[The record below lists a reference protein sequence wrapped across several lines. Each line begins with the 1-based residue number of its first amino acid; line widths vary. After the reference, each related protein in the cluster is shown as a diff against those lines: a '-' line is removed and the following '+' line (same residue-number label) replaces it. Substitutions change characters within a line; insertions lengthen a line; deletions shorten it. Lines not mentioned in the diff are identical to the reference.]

1 MPFFAM
7 RLVFIYPYRQQSHN
21 QLYMEKELLLRIEK
35 IRKQLAKVGV
45 EACLISTP
53 VNLLYSAGR
62 VIGGYH
68 YISQSGK
75 PLLFVRRPVGL
86 SGDNI
91 IYIRK
96 PEDIPGLLLDNGFN
110 LPETIMIEGGEMS
123 YTDWMRLQAC
133 FPKSKFHDGTT
144 DLRYVRSI
152 KTDWELAQL
161 RKSAEAHVR
170 AYSRIPEVFRAGMT
184 DIEFSIEIERIMRL
198 EGCKGLF
205 RTFGN
210 MEAFMGSILTGDN
223 ASANSPYDFALGG
236 AGDPTNPIGAN
247 GSVLLPGKSVM
258 VDMGGNFTGY
268 LDDVTRTYS
277 IGKLSEKAYKAHQ
290 VAIEIEDLV
299 QEAMK
304 EGAVCE
310 EVYDIAVKKAS
321 LEGLADCFMGTTQ
334 QAKFVGHGVGL
345 VINEPPV
352 LALRSKEILLPGMV
366 LAVEPKFVIEG
377 VGAVGIEDTFIVGKN
392 GSEKISIL
400 ESGIID
406 IT

>member
-1 MPFFAM
+1 M
-7 RLVFIYPYRQQSHN
+7 
-21 QLYMEKELLLRIEK
+21 KEELSLRIEK
-35 IRKQLAKVGV
+35 IRKQLTSVNI
-45 EACLISTP
+45 EACLITTP
-53 VNLLYSAGR
+53 VNLLYSAGK
-62 VIGGYH
+62 VVGGYFF
-68 YISQSGK
+68 IPVVGE

-86 SGDNI
+86 EGNNI
-91 IYIRK
+91 FYIRK
-96 PEDIPGLLLDNGFN
+96 PEDIPGLLRDNGIG
-110 LPETIMIEGGEMS
+110 LPVSLMVEGGEMS
-123 YTDWMRLQAC
+123 HADWIRLQAC
-133 FPKSKFHDGTT
+133 FPETKFHDGTG

-152 KTDWELAQL
+152 KTNWELTQI

-170 AYSRIPEVFRAGMT
+170 AYSRIPEVFRPGMT

-247 GSVLLPGKSVM
+247 GSVLKIGNSVM

-268 LDDVTRTYS
+268 MDDITRTFS

-290 VAIEIEDLV
+290 VAIDIEDLI

-304 EGAVCE
+304 EGAICE
-310 EVYDIAVKKAS
+310 EVYDIAVKKAAR
-321 LEGLADCFMGTTQ
+321 EGLADCFMGTTQ
-334 QAKFVGHGVGL
+334 QARFVGHGVGL

-352 LALRSKEILLPGMV
+352 LAMRSHEILLPGMAI
-366 LAVEPKFVIEG
+366 AVEPKFVIEG
-377 VGAVGIEDTFIVGKN
+377 VGAVGLEDTYIVGRN

-400 ESGIID
+400 ESGIVD
-406 IT
+406 LLKN